1 MRAVDNLIKHST
13 GGVVDLCMYVGLSIC
28 DFNFP
33 FFPSPAA
40 RYSVL
45 EIVKQPRQSLVNCD
59 NIGLLVLES
68 NPPRCDARDSQ
79 PTSSSRLGGYRRIF
93 PTRNSK

>member
-13 GGVVDLCMYVGLSIC
+13 GGVVDLYMYVGLSIC

-33 FFPSPAA
+33 FFSPAA

-59 NIGLLVLES
+59 NVGCWCWRITPEMRCKGLAANLVFKT
-68 NPPRCDARDSQ
+68 R
-79 PTSSSRLGGYRRIF
+79 RL
-93 PTRNSK
+93 